1 MEVIFEIIFYVLA
14 ELVLTVIGETLFEL
28 GFHSLAE
35 APGSRVSRRVI
46 VGLLYAIAGIVLGAL
61 SLKVI
66 PLLVIG
72 GRAVGVA
79 YFIVA
84 PILAGFALCAVNWI
98 MNRGI
103 DERAG
108 FFQVK
113 KFVYG
118 VLFALMFSLT
128 RATFG

>member
-1 MEVIFEIIFYVLA
+1 MEVIFEIIFYVLG
-14 ELVLTVIGETLFEL
+14 ELLLSVIGETLFEL

-35 APGSRVSRRVI
+35 APSNRISKRVFF
-46 VGLLYAIAGIVLGAL
+46 GFLYAVAGIVLGAL

-66 PLLVIG
+66 PLLVFG
-72 GRAVGVA
+72 GPAVGVA
-79 YFIVA
+79 YLIVA
-84 PILAGFALCAVNWI
+84 PLLAGLALCGVNWI

-108 FFQVK
+108 FFQLK

-118 VLFALMFSLT
+118 VLFAFMFSLT

>member
-1 MEVIFEIIFYVLA
+1 MEVIFEIIFYVIG
-14 ELVLTVIGETLFEL
+14 ELLLTVMGETLFEL

-35 APGSRVSRRVI
+35 APSNRLSRRVI
-46 VGLLYAIAGIVLGAL
+46 VGLLYAVAGIVLGAL

-66 PLLVIG
+66 PLLMSGNPAMSI
-72 GRAVGVA
+72 A

-84 PILAGFALCAVNWI
+84 PVLAGLALCAVNWI

-118 VLFALMFSLT
+118 VLFTLMFSLT